1 MNNARAACANSHE
14 QRANCGREQRRT
26 HPRTARRARLAR
38 GSPRLSM
45 PHSYSIFLVNNKIKV
60 QMGVSSALFLFM
72 CVNWFTACVGGRRLL
87 LLLLLLLLRMAGRP
101 WCRLLPH
108 CTAQTITRIVLAAWK
123 LENDVPPPSG
133 TKSRHPPPT
142 QAAQRRCPAGHAA
155 MPNQQHGRPSR
166 LLRPWA
172 CLELKGRHGCSPRHV
187 AGSVNEPTAAGSA
200 VRRPCWPASA
210 VAGGRRVGMGGCGQ
224 HFSPFSRCRMPC
236 SCLKS
241 RS

>member
-1 MNNARAACANSHE
+1 MRTTREQRTNNARTAREQRMNNARTACANSHE
-14 QRANCGREQRRT
+14 QRANYEREQRRT

-60 QMGVSSALFLFM
+60 QMGVSSALFLFL

-123 LENDVPPPSG
+123 MMS
-133 TKSRHPPPT
+133 HH
-142 QAAQRRCPAGHAA
+142 QAAQNPATLR
-155 MPNQQHGRPSR
+155 PLRRPSAAAPPATPPCR
-166 LLRPWA
+166 TSSTAGRAA
-172 CLELKGRHGCSPRHV
+172 CCAPGRAWS
-187 AGSVNEPTAAGSA
+187 
-200 VRRPCWPASA
+200 
-210 VAGGRRVGMGGCGQ
+210 
-224 HFSPFSRCRMPC
+224 
-236 SCLKS
+236 
-241 RS
+241 

>member
-1 MNNARAACANSHE
+1 MNNARTACANSHE
-14 QRANCGREQRRT
+14 QRANYEREQRRT

-60 QMGVSSALFLFM
+60 QMGVSSALFLFL

-123 LENDVPPPSG
+123 MMSHHQPAQNPATLRPLTPPS
-133 TKSRHPPPT
+133 PT
-142 QAAQRRCPAGHAA
+142 LQARITDIPLIRGREGGLVFFSFWVLLGSSGVPSGVLLVFFWCSSGVLLVFDNTEEHQKNPEEPRRTPEEHQKR
-155 MPNQQHGRPSR
+155 NR
-166 LLRPWA
+166 
-172 CLELKGRHGCSPRHV
+172 RHV
-187 AGSVNEPTAAGSA
+187 
-200 VRRPCWPASA
+200 RY
-210 VAGGRRVGMGGCGQ
+210 
-224 HFSPFSRCRMPC
+224 CRYTNRND
-236 SCLKS
+236 K
-241 RS
+241 